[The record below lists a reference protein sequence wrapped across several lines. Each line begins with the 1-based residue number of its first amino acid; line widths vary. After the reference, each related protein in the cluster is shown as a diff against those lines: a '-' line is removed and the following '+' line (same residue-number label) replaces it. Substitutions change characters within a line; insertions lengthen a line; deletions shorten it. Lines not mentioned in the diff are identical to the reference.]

1 MTMTYEETQNS
12 LAADDVKE
20 VDFNAPEPGSMPPP
34 LVPGT
39 YKFIFHLID
48 ETEDNKP
55 FETVEQK
62 DDEGNMIRS
71 YRQVNFVAEVLK
83 DDGTT
88 VRVPFQRASSFQTE
102 KMANSR
108 MGDLVRSLGLNQEYL
123 NARMSGLGVVGAL
136 EAALEQA
143 NGNKAGRAEFAWTVA
158 FKESLTIY
166 STAATK
172 VRLPKKP
179 GGYTIKPWPTR
190 ELDGSFTPAIGEG
203 GQKKFARLEIT
214 RFRLP
219 E

>member
-1 MTMTYEETQNS
+1 MTMTYEETVNN
-12 LAADDVKE
+12 LAGDAVKE
-20 VDFNAPEPGSMPPP
+20 VDFNAPEPGSMAP
-34 LVPGT
+34 LFGPGT
-39 YKFIFHLID
+39 RKFIFHLID
-48 ETEDNKP
+48 ETEDAKP
-55 FETVEQK
+55 FETIEQR
-62 DDEGNMIRS
+62 DADGNLIRS
-71 YRQVNFVAEVLK
+71 YRQCNFVAEVVL

-108 MGDLVRSLGLNQEYL
+108 MGELVRSLGLQQEYL
-123 NARMSGLGVVGAL
+123 NARSSGLGVVEAL

-143 NGNKAGRAEFAWTVA
+143 NGTKAGRAEFAWTVA

-172 VRLPKKP
+172 VRLPKRP

-190 ELDGSFTPAIGEG
+190 EADGSFTPAIGEG
-203 GQKKFARLEIT
+203 GQKKFARVEIT
-214 RFRLP
+214 RFKLP